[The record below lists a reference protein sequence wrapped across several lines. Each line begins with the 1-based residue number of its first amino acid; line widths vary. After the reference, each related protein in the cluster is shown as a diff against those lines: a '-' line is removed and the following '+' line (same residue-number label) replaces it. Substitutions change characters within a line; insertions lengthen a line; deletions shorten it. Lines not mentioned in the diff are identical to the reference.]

1 MKMKTDKLIV
11 AGLMPNENWF
21 MSNRMVYD
29 PRGIAPTQLARPGG
43 GATNALTKIIEVRDE
58 EDNQI
63 RSEPFKRQEGQDS
76 EARV

>member
-1 MKMKTDKLIV
+1 
-11 AGLMPNENWF
+11 MPNENWF

-58 EDNQI
+58 EDT
-63 RSEPFKRQEGQDS
+63 K
-76 EARV
+76 

>member
-1 MKMKTDKLIV
+1 MKTDKLIV

-58 EDNQI
+58 EDKQI
-63 RSEPFKRQEGQDS
+63 RSEQEQGQERKDS
-76 EARV
+76 KE

>member
-1 MKMKTDKLIV
+1 MKTDKLIV

-29 PRGIAPTQLARPGG
+29 SRGIAPTQLARPGG

-58 EDNQI
+58 EDKQI
-63 RSEPFKRQEGQDS
+63 RSEPFKGQEGSDS

>member
-1 MKMKTDKLIV
+1 MKTDKLIV

-58 EDNQI
+58 EDKQI
-63 RSEPFKRQEGQDS
+63 RSEQEQG
-76 EARV
+76 EKICGF

>member
-1 MKMKTDKLIV
+1 MKTDKLIV

-43 GATNALTKIIEVRDE
+43 GATNALTKIIEIRDE
-58 EDNQI
+58 EDTQTE
-63 RSEPFKRQEGQDS
+63 RSDWNKWE
-76 EARV
+76 EAHRNR

>member
-1 MKMKTDKLIV
+1 MKMNADKLIV

-43 GATNALTKIIEVRDE
+43 GATNALTKIIEIENGDS
-58 EDNQI
+58 DNI
-63 RSEPFKRQEGQDS
+63 R
-76 EARV
+76 

>member
-1 MKMKTDKLIV
+1 MKTDKLIV

-58 EDNQI
+58 EDKQI
-63 RSEPFKRQEGQDS
+63 RSEQEQGQERKDS
-76 EARV
+76 KARV